1 MHIWDITN
9 PEKPTFM
16 ADRFVPAYATAFD
29 IAELEQNDQIT
40 LGRPNVPGFAT
51 IAVVASYT
59 PQDTTRPIN
68 LWIYSLDDPAKPIFL
83 GVVSLNIPASVPAFP
98 MYVKIHHKRAYIG
111 NTARGGLEVVD
122 LEEAVRKLAKDGP
135 VAWFPAVAPNGGYA
149 QDAKKQRATY
159 GHSNNEAAPVYSV
172 SLMDQNV
179 PAAGGGGALAS
190 PVAYI
195 ASNKLQLISF
205 DFHESHDNEVVFSD
219 GNNDTYDDRVLAAKD
234 LSPAGFALDVR
245 AIPSVN
251 LLGQA
256 TDLSVLL
263 GGERLWI
270 FNVTNPRDPIP
281 YPSRSFADM
290 GLGPDLAR
298 RMDVEGT
305 LAYVMFTNKVAVIDF
320 SDPARPFVSSTITDI
335 GDNLRWVSVRD
346 GFVYTLDA
354 VGSTATA
361 KLRTSIGGA
370 AALVYVHGANR
381 SADDVCAN
389 PVLISRADN
398 RMLQPAETIF
408 KVYGHDTPQS
418 MKVYIRKETKS
429 NDQTVIEPL
438 ATVVAT
444 PDPASTNNIVVGRA
458 QWTNTAPINRA
469 ALYTAE
475 VVLDEG
481 QPTEFRARRV
491 EIPFSNLIDQYSDN
505 WGIPQNGGIGHL
517 NYCWA
522 ATPISP

>member
-1 MHIWDITN
+1 
-9 PEKPTFM
+9 
-16 ADRFVPAYATAFD
+16 
-29 IAELEQNDQIT
+29 
-40 LGRPNVPGFAT
+40 
-51 IAVVASYT
+51 
-59 PQDTTRPIN
+59 
-68 LWIYSLDDPAKPIFL
+68 
-83 GVVSLNIPASVPAFP
+83 
-98 MYVKIHHKRAYIG
+98 
-111 NTARGGLEVVD
+111 
-122 LEEAVRKLAKDGP
+122 
-135 VAWFPAVAPNGGYA
+135 
-149 QDAKKQRATY
+149 
-159 GHSNNEAAPVYSV
+159 
-172 SLMDQNV
+172 
-179 PAAGGGGALAS
+179 
-190 PVAYI
+190 
-195 ASNKLQLISF
+195 
-205 DFHESHDNEVVFSD
+205 
-219 GNNDTYDDRVLAAKD
+219 
-234 LSPAGFALDVR
+234 
-245 AIPSVN
+245 

-398 RMLQPAETIF
+398 RMLQP
-408 KVYGHDTPQS
+408 
-418 MKVYIRKETKS
+418 
-429 NDQTVIEPL
+429 
-438 ATVVAT
+438 
-444 PDPASTNNIVVGRA
+444 
-458 QWTNTAPINRA
+458 
-469 ALYTAE
+469 
-475 VVLDEG
+475 
-481 QPTEFRARRV
+481 
-491 EIPFSNLIDQYSDN
+491 
-505 WGIPQNGGIGHL
+505 
-517 NYCWA
+517 
-522 ATPISP
+522 